1 MLRIESP
8 VLLKRL
14 ERDAFEEGNFIVSKW
29 YADILTGAILLS
41 AYGWKRLEVINSHQ
55 TTSKTSA
62 CIGWLFTLSP
72 FVCWIADMIGFFLSH
87 HKPKSSSCQKIMTLL
102 FWSSGPGKGI
112 ASESTARF
120 NAEGRA
126 ENGEIG
132 WRTKKKNKTKQNR
145 KSSSWNAGAPPR
157 RAAKALP
164 DIWFLLCPFQT
175 PGSKWQTIL
184 SGPLVPHIS
193 ESLACRKLIW
203 GKPTF
208 RLYLQCFPK
217 PTFVWPLIHKVL
229 MLIWYFWSA

>member
-14 ERDAFEEGNFIVSKW
+14 ERDAFKEGIFIVSKW

-112 ASESTARF
+112 ASESTVRF

-132 WRTKKKNKTKQNR
+132 WRTKKKKNKTKQEILQLECR
-145 KSSSWNAGAPPR
+145 SPSQESCKGSPR
-157 RAAKALP
+157 YLVSPLSISDSRLKMADNFKWAS
-164 DIWFLLCPFQT
+164 CPSHFWEL
-175 PGSKWQTIL
+175 G
-184 SGPLVPHIS
+184 
-193 ESLACRKLIW
+193 
-203 GKPTF
+203 
-208 RLYLQCFPK
+208 LQE
-217 PTFVWPLIHKVL
+217 TDLR
-229 MLIWYFWSA
+229 